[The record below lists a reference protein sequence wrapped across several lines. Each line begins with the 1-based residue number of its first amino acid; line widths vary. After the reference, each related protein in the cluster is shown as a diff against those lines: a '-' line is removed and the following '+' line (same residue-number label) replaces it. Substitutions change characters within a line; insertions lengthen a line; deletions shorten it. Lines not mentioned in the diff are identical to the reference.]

1 MKSGRQIL
9 MGWWALTLALVS
21 LTALVA
27 YAPDSRPDH
36 SAGTQIEGPRMSM
49 SPSEVDAILSNPSAG
64 WVVLV
69 AIVVLAIIGLLFK
82 EICQWFIQLAGSV
95 KTIFQSFRREI
106 SEEQTS
112 EAGVGGN

>member
-1 MKSGRQIL
+1 MRSGRQLL
-9 MGWWALTLALVS
+9 MGWWALTIALVS

-49 SPSEVDAILSNPSAG
+49 SWSEVDAILSNPSAG

-69 AIVVLAIIGLLFK
+69 VIVAFAVIGLRK
-82 EICQWFIQLAGSV
+82 QIGQWFIQLAGSV
-95 KTIFQSFRREI
+95 KAVFQSFRREI

-112 EAGVGGN
+112 EV